1 MIEILSTSIGL
12 AAIFIIAV
20 AFLVSMIFTKEKTL
34 YGILSAILFV
44 IFFIVN
50 IKIGSAD
57 LIVVFLFAIG
67 ILLMAIEV
75 FVPGFGI
82 IGSVGLILIIF
93 SVYNAFESSFAAI
106 ITLLLSFVAIIAMV
120 YIFLRLG
127 YSANIFDRAIL
138 KTSLS
143 TQGGYNSKKRHD
155 DLIGKQAITVTVL
168 RPSGKIKIDDKIYD
182 AITQG
187 VYVAKN
193 EIVEVVS
200 TKNSEIIVK
209 IKE

>member
-12 AAIFIIAV
+12 SAIFIIAV

-44 IFFIVN
+44 IFFIIN

-57 LIVVFLFAIG
+57 LMVVFLFAIG
-67 ILLMAIEV
+67 VLLMAIEV

-82 IGSVGLILIIF
+82 IGSVGIILIVF

-106 ITLLLSFVAIIAMV
+106 ITLLLSFVAIIGMV

-138 KTSLS
+138 KTSLN
-143 TQGGYNSKKRHD
+143 TQEGYNSKKRHD
-155 DLIGKQAITVTVL
+155 DLIGKEAISVTVL

-182 AITQG
+182 AITEG
-187 VYVAKN
+187 VYVPKN